1 MGMGPCG
8 FSSCDQK
15 CSELCPEHQFSASG
29 PECFCTH
36 ASVPFPFPLGVL
48 LPLSTFPCWNPL
60 PSHTA
65 SQSVLLLSPH
75 RYILSTGLIPRMS
88 KPLAMMVAVASHR
101 SSLHVFTFTIWP
113 AKQQKT
119 NIRAG
124 ATAQI
129 NHPCLPSWGP
139 ICHQPGPGHSV
150 PPPSLP
156 PHPGRLI
163 IHCVQVPGCS
173 QLKLAAVATPS
184 ALPPPPQNSTCSAAA
199 SRAATAFSTQERTLQ
214 FTCTA
219 IHNDM
224 CSTPT
229 PALTTLPVLLHT
241 IAIVIE
247 LSEGGGQLIKVV
259 TECVQ

>member
-156 PHPGRLI
+156 SPLSLLGSELAVWGDNSPAFQKAFGCAIKKKRHLKSSRPG
-163 IHCVQVPGCS
+163 
-173 QLKLAAVATPS
+173 
-184 ALPPPPQNSTCSAAA
+184 
-199 SRAATAFSTQERTLQ
+199 
-214 FTCTA
+214 
-219 IHNDM
+219 
-224 CSTPT
+224 
-229 PALTTLPVLLHT
+229 
-241 IAIVIE
+241 
-247 LSEGGGQLIKVV
+247 
-259 TECVQ
+259 

>member
-48 LPLSTFPCWNPL
+48 LPSITFPCWNPL

-88 KPLAMMVAVASHR
+88 KPLAMMVAVASHS

-150 PPPSLP
+150 PPPSL
-156 PHPGRLI
+156 R
-163 IHCVQVPGCS
+163 
-173 QLKLAAVATPS
+173 
-184 ALPPPPQNSTCSAAA
+184 
-199 SRAATAFSTQERTLQ
+199 TQ
-214 FTCTA
+214 A
-219 IHNDM
+219 
-224 CSTPT
+224 
-229 PALTTLPVLLHT
+229 
-241 IAIVIE
+241 
-247 LSEGGGQLIKVV
+247 G
-259 TECVQ
+259 